1 MPYIPFTEEQKLR
14 ASLVDLVE
22 FLRRQGEKLIRSG
35 PEYRMTSD
43 HSITIRGNEWY
54 DHEAREGGG
63 PISFVQT
70 RYGLSYP
77 EAVSKLLDGERGLG
91 YTLAQK
97 EKVTP
102 RKEFVQP
109 PANQEMR
116 RVYAYLLQKRF
127 IDREVLTAFVRR
139 GLIYEDAKYHN
150 AVFIGKDEHGV
161 ARHAHKRSASDMGT
175 TFRINVEGSDPR
187 YSFHWNGTSDRLYV
201 FEAPI
206 DLLSFLTLYP
216 RDWQEHSYVA
226 LCGVGEQAM
235 LWILGQAPNLRQV
248 LLCLDHDKAGI
259 EAAGRLT
266 EILRTAHSDV
276 RVSTLLPQNKDW
288 NEDLKARNGLDVQPA
303 EEHPQ
308 LVAADTV
315 CRRIGLK
322 CAASRP
328 EQVERRIPALF
339 QRYQSQLRKN
349 RMDEAVDCVEEM
361 AALSLLAVLR
371 ECRQLGTVL
380 TSEQGVRYLQSR
392 IRPHQNRDSLNRRTT
407 EIADLVRDAVAKS
420 ERTGVRTRA
429 EKRDIASAWLELAV
443 SCAKVSVKYE
453 ADHPKMEPEYEQVQ
467 HDQQEMG

>member
-1 MPYIPFTEEQKLR
+1 
-14 ASLVDLVE
+14 
-22 FLRRQGEKLIRSG
+22 
-35 PEYRMTSD
+35 
-43 HSITIRGNEWY
+43 
-54 DHEAREGGG
+54 
-63 PISFVQT
+63 
-70 RYGLSYP
+70 
-77 EAVSKLLDGERGLG
+77 
-91 YTLAQK
+91 
-97 EKVTP
+97 
-102 RKEFVQP
+102 
-109 PANQEMR
+109 
-116 RVYAYLLQKRF
+116 
-127 IDREVLTAFVRR
+127 
-139 GLIYEDAKYHN
+139 
-150 AVFIGKDEHGV
+150 
-161 ARHAHKRSASDMGT
+161 MGT

-248 LLCLDHDKAGI
+248 LLCLDYDKAGI

-315 CRRIGLK
+315 CRRIASK
-322 CAASRP
+322 CAAARP
-328 EQVERRIPALF
+328 EQVNQRIPILF
-339 QRYQSQLRKN
+339 QRYQSQQRQN
-349 RMDEAVDCVEEM
+349 HVDEAVDCIEEM

-371 ECRQLGTVL
+371 ECRQLGTAL
-380 TSEQGVRYLQSR
+380 TPEQGARYLQSR
-392 IRPHQNRDSLNRRTT
+392 IRPHQNRDSLNRRTA

-420 ERTGVRTRA
+420 ERTGVRTEA
-429 EKRDIASAWLELAV
+429 EKREITSAWLDLA
-443 SCAKVSVKYE
+443 SACTRAAVKYE
-453 ADHPKMEPEYEQVQ
+453 AEQLEQRPEQAQ
-467 HDQQEMG
+467 DIQQEMG